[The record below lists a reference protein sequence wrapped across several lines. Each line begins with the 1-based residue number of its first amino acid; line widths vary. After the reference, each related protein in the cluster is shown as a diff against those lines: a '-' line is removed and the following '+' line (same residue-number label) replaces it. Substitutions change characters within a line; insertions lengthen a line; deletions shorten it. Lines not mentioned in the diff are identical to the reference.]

1 MAAKKTAR
9 SAGNGVKDPEAG
21 WYSQR
26 LLKRTERSIV
36 MEQTQHSFAERV
48 LRDMY
53 DAVLVL
59 DGKGRIAY
67 VNGPAARML
76 EVDVGFRDTGE
87 RFSFLAGDEY
97 NDSFKEAIF
106 AALDNKNETTVR
118 KVPYMAPSGRKYVFV
133 LSSSFLR
140 DTEGVHLVITLSDE
154 TTAAE
159 MTRKFRDSSN
169 TFTTFLFAFCGWIL
183 VYALWEFLGR
193 PVAAD
198 FMTHG
203 VELLGVIMLIFI
215 LHRTSF
221 TWHDLG
227 VVPHQPIKTVR
238 TALIVA
244 VCAFAF
250 LCGLKAV
257 CRLVDPNCF
266 EPEAPFLDLSRFGLR
281 QLLYILTAG
290 IQEFLARSV
299 IQGNLKRITEGR
311 HTALLAIFLSSM
323 IFAALHIH
331 FGFLFMVGAA
341 ILAGLEGVLYEKQQ
355 NIFGVWIVH
364 WVFGVSG
371 TLLCLIDH

>member
-1 MAAKKTAR
+1 
-9 SAGNGVKDPEAG
+9 
-21 WYSQR
+21 
-26 LLKRTERSIV
+26 
-36 MEQTQHSFAERV
+36 MEKVQHAFSERV

-59 DGKGRIAY
+59 DSMGIVYA
-67 VNGPAARML
+67 NGPAARML
-76 EVDVGFRDTGE
+76 EVDEGYREAGAG
-87 RFSFLAGDEY
+87 FSFLTGNDY
-97 NDSFKEAIF
+97 NDSFSEAIF
-106 AALDNKNETTVR
+106 EALSNKGETTVK

-140 DTEGVHLVITLSDE
+140 DTEGAQLVVTLSDE
-154 TTAAE
+154 TVAEE
-159 MTRKFRDSSN
+159 MTQKFNDSSN
-169 TFTTFLFAFCGWIL
+169 TFTTFLIGFSGWIL
-183 VYALWEFLGR
+183 IYALWEFLGR
-193 PVAAD
+193 PFPAD

-203 VELLGVIMLIFI
+203 VELLGIIMLVFI
-215 LHRTSF
+215 LHRTSL
-221 TWHDLG
+221 TWRDLG
-227 VVPHQPIKTVR
+227 VTTHEPRKTVR

-244 VCAFAF
+244 ACAFGF
-250 LCGLKAV
+250 LCVLKAV
-257 CRLVDPNCF
+257 CRLFDPNCF

-281 QLLYILTAG
+281 QILYIFTAG

-299 IQGNLKRITEGR
+299 IQGNLKRITAGR
-311 HTALLAIFLSSM
+311 HTSPLAIFLSSL

-341 ILAGLEGVLYEKQQ
+341 ILAGLEGILYEKQQ